1 MLPQTDISYLPMAM
15 IAYDF
20 IVTSIMLEM
29 VQGVRLHR
37 TLNCSVKIVGV
48 SVKSLFTIL
57 LSEQLLSGDVRA
69 ASKRREMLRGCFSPH
84 TPLNVVCKNF
94 SKRRHKVREVIV
106 KMPAPPLRID
116 PGSVGLRL
124 KPMVP

>member
-1 MLPQTDISYLPMAM
+1 MLPQTDISYLLMAM

-20 IVTSIMLEM
+20 IVSSTMFEIVE
-29 VQGVRLHR
+29 GVRLHR
-37 TLNCSVKIVGV
+37 TLNYNVKIVGV

-57 LSEQLLSGDVRA
+57 LSEQFMSGDVRA

-94 SKRRHKVREVIV
+94 SKRRHKVREVMV
-106 KMPAPPLRID
+106 KVPAPPLRID
-116 PGSVGLRL
+116 PGSVGCWL
-124 KPMVP
+124 KAVIP